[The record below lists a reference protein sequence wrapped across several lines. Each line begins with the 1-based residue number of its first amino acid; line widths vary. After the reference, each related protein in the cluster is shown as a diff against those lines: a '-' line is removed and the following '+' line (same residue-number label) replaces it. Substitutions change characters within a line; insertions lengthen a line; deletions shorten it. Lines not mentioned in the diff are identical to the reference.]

1 MSEPI
6 NREIFA
12 LTPTALVDFKLE
24 LAEIK
29 ASDLVVDLGCG
40 DAEVLV
46 RACKKYGVKGLGLEI
61 LPEALTMAY
70 AKISAHQMEDKIQI
84 LEEDMMSL
92 DFSVG
97 DVYILYLNRRV
108 LGSLSI
114 KLENELK
121 PGARIVTH
129 DFDLPGWEA
138 KEVFEY
144 TTNTFQNHSVFLY
157 QR

>member
-24 LAEIK
+24 LAEIMP
-29 ASDLVVDLGCG
+29 SDLVVDLGCG

-46 RACKKYGVKGLGLEI
+46 RACKKYKAKGLGLEI
-61 LPEALTMAY
+61 LPEALAMAH
-70 AKISAHQMEDKIQI
+70 AKIKENQLEGKIQL
-84 LEEDMMSL
+84 LEEDMMTL

-108 LGSLSI
+108 LGSLSV
-114 KLENELK
+114 KLENELR

-138 KEVFEY
+138 KKVCDF

-157 QR
+157 ER